1 MLTTSNVTAHVAE
14 SRDAKAAREGD
25 PKESGP
31 ARAART
37 VHPQPK
43 PDPTGAKMCAVEWN
57 GKQSVVVREDA
68 PKPAIIDARDAI
80 IRVTSSAL
88 CGTDLHLYTGAM
100 AGVKSG
106 AIMGHEVVG
115 VVEAVGEGVQLVK
128 PGARVAVACDIACG
142 ECWFCEREMFA
153 SCDRTNP
160 SASQEE
166 MYGARSAGTIGMPQ
180 MMGGYPGGQAEY
192 VRVPL
197 ADVNLLELPSPAE
210 LSDEKA
216 VMLADIL
223 PTAWY
228 GIEMG
233 GVSSEPEHDF
243 VAVWGAGPLGVL
255 AGLCA
260 QYRGARRLVLVDRVP
275 WRLQYAKHVLESSP
289 CATKSTTTPGAAG
302 ATMRIDTIDASEHEH
317 VRDAFRDL
325 CRDEP
330 GQGPDVAVDFV
341 GMHYAHTVRHKVET
355 ALGME
360 SDSPEVVNDAIAC
373 VRKGGVVVIMGAYSG
388 FANHVNL
395 GAIMEKCL
403 TIKSGQVPVQK
414 YWKEL
419 LRKVQGG
426 ELDPSA
432 IVTHRVPL
440 REAPQAYA
448 KFNAKEEGVVKV
460 VFSVVPSA
468 QAVAGVHAAHPGQV
482 PGQEERK
489 EGT

>member
-1 MLTTSNVTAHVAE
+1 MALSSLAAHLTE
-14 SRDAKAAREGD
+14 SRDAKAARDGD
-25 PKESGP
+25 PKDSGP
-31 ARAART
+31 ARAAQT

-57 GKQSVVVREDA
+57 GKSSVVVREDA
-68 PKPAIIDARDAI
+68 PKPALTDPRDAI
-80 IRVTSSAL
+80 IRVSSTAL

-115 VVEAVGEGVQLVK
+115 IVEAVGESVQRIK
-128 PGARVAVACDIACG
+128 PGTRVAVACDIACG
-142 ECWFCEREMFA
+142 DCWFCEREMFA

-166 MYGARSAGTIGMPQ
+166 MYGGRSAGTIGMPQ

-192 VRVPL
+192 VRVPI
-197 ADVNLLELPSPAE
+197 ADVNLLELPSASEMP
-210 LSDEKA
+210 DEKA

-228 GIEMG
+228 GVDMG
-233 GVSSEPEHDF
+233 GVSAEPEHNF
-243 VAVWGAGPLGVL
+243 VAIWGAGPLGVL
-255 AGLCA
+255 AGLCS
-260 QYRGARRLVLVDRVP
+260 QYRGARRIVLLDRVP

-289 CATKSTTTPGAAG
+289 YAKK
-302 ATMRIDTIDASEHEH
+302 ASKPTQ
-317 VRDAFRDL
+317 VDVVDVSQKQAKDAFKEL

-330 GQGPDVAVDFV
+330 GQGPDVAVEFV
-341 GMHYAHTVRHKVET
+341 GMHYAHTMKHKVET

-360 SDSPEVVNDAIAC
+360 ADSPEAINDAITC

-388 FANHVNL
+388 FANHINI

-414 YWKEL
+414 YWKDL
-419 LRKVQGG
+419 MKKVHKG

-448 KFNAKEEGVVKV
+448 KFNAKEEGVVKI

-468 QAVAGVHAAHPGQV
+468 QAEQQV
-482 PGQEERK
+482 GRGGQEEKR
-489 EGT
+489 ESF